1 MRKIVVILMVL
12 SSVIAV
18 AQTSLSS
25 SEIDE
30 LKQMYKENYK
40 EWITSKDIIR
50 LLKENPAIDSIIQT
64 VDIQETLAF
73 QEIKKSLKNKEIQP
87 VNYKLLFNKEIAGV
101 TMDYVKEL
109 LDPDNTQIITNLYW
123 DIINS
128 NEGKEIGDLVVKH
141 MEKAVLDIGKEI
153 QNFKP
158 PN

>member
-1 MRKIVVILMVL
+1 MRKIVVIIMVL

-18 AQTSLSS
+18 AQTSLTS

-40 EWITSKDIIR
+40 EWIISKDIIR

-109 LDPDNTQIITNLYW
+109 LDPENTQIITNLYW